1 MLQLYCQMHQMH
13 KNDIPVELLRNI
25 CNFIEANGINALKA
39 CFSKATPDNLPITT
53 AHLLFNIIFNVYF
66 LSQYPSYF

>member
-39 CFSKATPDNLPITT
+39 CFSKATP
-53 AHLLFNIIFNVYF
+53 IIFNVYF